1 MILQRSAHI
10 CCQTVGASAG
20 RSAPFMQQRESQKCG
35 GKLTVAASITPLENN
50 LFKNNIATTDHSFVG
65 QTKIQPVCRLNVNKQ
80 QEEEMFV
87 EHHR

>member
-1 MILQRSAHI
+1 M
-10 CCQTVGASAG
+10 
-20 RSAPFMQQRESQKCG
+20 
-35 GKLTVAASITPLENN
+35 AASITPLENK